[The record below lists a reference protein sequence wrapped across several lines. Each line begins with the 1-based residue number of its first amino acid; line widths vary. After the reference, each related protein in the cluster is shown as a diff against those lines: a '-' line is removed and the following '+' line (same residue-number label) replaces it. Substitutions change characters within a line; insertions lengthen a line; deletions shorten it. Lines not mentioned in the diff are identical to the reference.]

1 MPWRQFSMLEER
13 KRFVLEALRQD
24 KNLTFVDLCAN
35 YNISA
40 KTGYKWINR
49 FIQHGEEGLKD
60 LSRTPLSSPTKT
72 SEEIEQLITSI
83 RIQYPTW
90 GPKKI
95 RAELKNE
102 CKDII
107 IPCEA
112 TIGNILQ
119 KHGLSKT
126 RIYRKHMAKTAPL
139 SKCEAPNHTWM
150 YDFKGWFFTGNG
162 EKCEPLT
169 ITDGFSRYLLQ
180 CEHMKRKRSND
191 VWQIIERL
199 FLEYGLPDRIR
210 SDNGPPF
217 ASLGVGRLSPLAIKL
232 IKVGVMPEWIEPGC
246 PEQNGRHERFHLT
259 LKQET
264 ANPPAITLSL
274 QQAKFIQFR
283 KYYNFKR
290 PHEALGQK
298 TPGSVYKPSNRIW
311 DGRFRSPEYT
321 EEFDVRKIRSSGE
334 FSWKGSLFFI
344 SETLGG
350 EYVGIKEIDVGL
362 MGIYYGPILLGEV
375 DFTKGFKRR

>member
-1 MPWRQFSMLEER
+1 MSWREFSMLEER
-13 KRFVLEALRQD
+13 KKFVLEALRQD

-35 YNISA
+35 YNISS

-60 LSRTPLSSPTKT
+60 LPRKPLSSPKKI
-72 SEEIEQLITSI
+72 SEETERLITSI
-83 RIQYPTW
+83 RTQYPTW

-95 RAELKNE
+95 RVELE
-102 CKDII
+102 TYEGII
-107 IPCEA
+107 APSEA
-112 TIGNILQ
+112 AIGNILQ
-119 KHGLSKT
+119 KSGLSHA
-126 RIYRKHMAKTAPL
+126 RIYRRHVAKTDPL
-139 SKCEAPNHTWM
+139 SSCEAPNHTWM
-150 YDFKGWFFTGNG
+150 YDFKGWFLTGDG
-162 EKCEPLT
+162 KKCEPLT
-169 ITDGFSRYLLQ
+169 ITDGFSRYLFE

-191 VWQIIERL
+191 VWEILKRL
-199 FLEYGLPDRIR
+199 FLEYGLPDKIR

-232 IKVGVMPEWIEPGC
+232 IKVGVIPEWIEPGC
-246 PEQNGRHERFHLT
+246 PQQNGRHERFHLT

-264 ANPPAITLSL
+264 ANPPSKTLSL
-274 QQAKFIQFR
+274 QEEKFIQFK

-290 PHEALGQK
+290 PHEALNQK
-298 TPGSVYKPSNRIW
+298 TPGSIYESSKRVW
-311 DGRFRSPEYT
+311 DGKFKSPEYP
-321 EEFDVRKIRSSGE
+321 EEFEVRKIRSSGE

-362 MGIYYGPILLGEV
+362 MGIYYGPIILGEV